1 MMAHVDESYC
11 KGKQVEGGGE
21 SDATTTTTTTT
32 TTAVHVHVQS
42 FQCSAKWLL
51 LLALAFLT
59 GLVCIIQSS
68 TNKSEAPI
76 SRRRLSENTIT
87 PPKLTVGAY
96 YYPWHGKNFH
106 NDGGYLREQLS
117 QMPQLGEYDDTDP
130 AVIRQHLA
138 WSQYAN
144 IGLWVTSWWGKG
156 KIEDKTTKKV
166 ILKVIEGTTHKI
178 ALHYETQSRLKGK
191 NGDKTTHRVI
201 DDINYICDTYFNHPN
216 YFRINGRPV
225 LVLYLTRILD
235 DVPGLF
241 EKTLLLVRT
250 AAAKK
255 GHAIYLIGDQ
265 AFGKPPVVNNTLTY
279 EADSFDYLDA
289 ITNYDVYGSMGRGY
303 VNNDAIHTF
312 YDKQWIWRRLA
323 MKEDCAF
330 IPSVTP
336 GYNDLGV
343 RPEAKH
349 IPLSRRLSAMSTE
362 GSFFE
367 ASLKRAIGLV
377 DPSAE
382 NLLLVNS
389 FNEWH
394 EDTQIEPCVGDTT
407 DKPYDLT
414 AGLKYEAYGTL
425 YLDILKRMTPGASVQ
440 TKEKES
446 YKEDAKRHDELRTR
460 PPRPR
465 TWGQHRSRKFHNL
478 FPHF

>member
-1 MMAHVDESYC
+1 MVANLDEQKS
-11 KGKQVEGGGE
+11 KGKQVGGE
-21 SDATTTTTTTT
+21 SDATS
-32 TTAVHVHVQS
+32 QS
-42 FQCSAKWLL
+42 YQFPAK
-51 LLALAFLT
+51 LLAIAFFT
-59 GLVCIIQSS
+59 GLACIVYSS
-68 TNKSEAPI
+68 ANVTEARVSRRLKSEDG
-76 SRRRLSENTIT
+76 
-87 PPKLTVGAY
+87 PPKLTVGVY

-117 QMPQLGEYDDTDP
+117 QTPQLGEYDDTDP
-130 AVIRQHLA
+130 DVIRQHLA

-144 IGLWVTSWWGKG
+144 IGLWVTSWWGEG
-156 KIEDKTTKKV
+156 KIEDNTTKKV
-166 ILKVIEGTTHKI
+166 ILKVIEGTSHKI
-178 ALHYETQSRLKGK
+178 ALHYETTSRMKGE
-191 NGDKTTHRVI
+191 NGTKTTHRVT
-201 DDINYICDTYFNHPN
+201 DDINYICDTYFDHPN
-216 YFRINGRPV
+216 YFRIDDRPV
-225 LVLYLTRILD
+225 LVLYVTRTLD
-235 DVPGLF
+235 DVPGLLQ
-241 EKTLLLVRT
+241 EALLLART

-255 GHAIYLIGDQ
+255 GYNLYLVGDQ

-303 VNNDAIHTF
+303 VSNDAIHAF
-312 YDKQWIWRRLA
+312 YDNQWIWRRLA

-349 IPLSRRLSAMSTE
+349 APLSRRLSATSPE

-394 EDTQIEPCVGDTT
+394 EDTQIEPCIGDTT
-407 DKPYDLT
+407 DEPNELT
-414 AGLKYEAYGTL
+414 AGLKYEAYGEL
-425 YLDILKRMTPGASVQ
+425 YLDILKRMTPEAAVQ

-446 YKEDAKRHDELRTR
+446 PKEKEVAKKAAELRSQ
-460 PPRPR
+460 PPRPG
-465 TWGQHRSRKFHNL
+465 TWREHRSRSYHDL
-478 FPHF
+478 FDEEEEEEDFEIGDR